1 MRAIIFTLL
10 SIWTIYAFGYN
21 KNENL
26 LSNGDFTEGLDG
38 WETRTSDN
46 PNFSKV
52 WVEDGVCYLKAGG
65 SSASWGYYT
74 CAITQTMKLNP
85 GKYKCS
91 FNYNG
96 GPDPDYGSGFTKIF
110 RIIVS
115 TDDII
120 DTSDDYLINET
131 RGSNKPFASEYSFTI
146 FEESYVMFLLSMQT
160 QKSYTLSISD
170 CRLTRELAFLE
181 PEAISCDK
189 EYGDENPN
197 FETKFNGVIPG
208 DESLLAE
215 GYHASYECEATRY
228 SSIGS
233 YPIKVSCDGNVD
245 GYEIKRYRP
254 GTLSITAAPI
264 LVSCPD
270 LTREYGEDNPIPE
283 IHYSGFKN
291 GENEEV
297 LTKAAS
303 YEIQAS
309 RKSNV
314 GTYPIALKD
323 AESPNYK
330 FEYDDAC
337 LIITKAALNASIN
350 NTEKIYGD
358 NNPQFSLTY
367 EGLKNEETSPYWV
380 SVPKFVTDA
389 NSASTVGDYIV
400 SATDFEARN
409 YMISRINNGILSI
422 LPKNLILKAN
432 DASKL
437 YFEDNPPLDYKA
449 SGFVNGDDKNCLTVQ
464 PTLQTNAVKNSEVG
478 NYSIAISGAESPNYT
493 INYVNGNLS
502 IGKRTLTIKAD
513 DKERPYKTEN
523 PELTYTISGF
533 VNNESA
539 QNLKSAPII
548 STEATL
554 LSDCGEYEI
563 NIGNADATNYS
574 FNYIKGMLTITKI
587 NQTITWEQDFNNV
600 SSGDQIELLAS
611 TDSGL
616 EIDYIISGNVSEYKS
631 GNRTFIDCLAPGKV
645 TIRATQEGN
654 INYNPAVRVVK
665 TFVIPD
671 DASSETIFDDLKSN
685 LHIDNGYL
693 IGSNLTAKNIEII
706 RADGCVIYSGIPR
719 DIFIGNGLFI
729 IKAGEKYLKVFSK

>member
-1 MRAIIFTLL
+1 
-10 SIWTIYAFGYN
+10 
-21 KNENL
+21 
-26 LSNGDFTEGLDG
+26 
-38 WETRTSDN
+38 
-46 PNFSKV
+46 
-52 WVEDGVCYLKAGG
+52 
-65 SSASWGYYT
+65 
-74 CAITQTMKLNP
+74 
-85 GKYKCS
+85 
-91 FNYNG
+91 
-96 GPDPDYGSGFTKIF
+96 
-110 RIIVS
+110 
-115 TDDII
+115 
-120 DTSDDYLINET
+120 
-131 RGSNKPFASEYSFTI
+131 
-146 FEESYVMFLLSMQT
+146 
-160 QKSYTLSISD
+160 
-170 CRLTRELAFLE
+170 
-181 PEAISCDK
+181 
-189 EYGDENPN
+189 
-197 FETKFNGVIPG
+197 
-208 DESLLAE
+208 
-215 GYHASYECEATRY
+215 
-228 SSIGS
+228 
-233 YPIKVSCDGNVD
+233 
-245 GYEIKRYRP
+245 
-254 GTLSITAAPI
+254 
-264 LVSCPD
+264 
-270 LTREYGEDNPIPE
+270 
-283 IHYSGFKN
+283 
-291 GENEEV
+291 
-297 LTKAAS
+297 
-303 YEIQAS
+303 
-309 RKSNV
+309 
-314 GTYPIALKD
+314 
-323 AESPNYK
+323 
-330 FEYDDAC
+330 
-337 LIITKAALNASIN
+337 
-350 NTEKIYGD
+350 
-358 NNPQFSLTY
+358 
-367 EGLKNEETSPYWV
+367 
-380 SVPKFVTDA
+380 
-389 NSASTVGDYIV
+389 
-400 SATDFEARN
+400 
-409 YMISRINNGILSI
+409 
-422 LPKNLILKAN
+422 
-432 DASKL
+432 
-437 YFEDNPPLDYKA
+437 
-449 SGFVNGDDKNCLTVQ
+449 
-464 PTLQTNAVKNSEVG
+464 
-478 NYSIAISGAESPNYT
+478 AISGAESPNYT